1 MIAILMATYNGER
14 FIQEQIDSIINQS
27 YTDWSLY
34 IRDDGSTDNTVSII
48 SSYSKKYPKKIV
60 VLTDDT
66 IHRGPTQSFMWLL
79 QSVKADYYMFSDQD
93 DIWLKNKVEI
103 SINMIKKHEEKEK
116 PALCFTDLSI
126 ANENGDVIAYS
137 MWRYTNMDKYLCG
150 YSALYAASVTGC
162 TMILNNKAKEVS
174 MKYKDLN
181 GVHDNIITL
190 ATIKNKGIIIPIHQP
205 TILYRQHS
213 NNVLGVKQYDNS
225 LSYRIKNLR
234 RILSVTINHLYLTY
248 KINNINFIEFII
260 LNTAKKIL
268 IRHAN

>member
-1 MIAILMATYNGER
+1 MATYNGER

-79 QSVKADYYMFSDQD
+79 QSVK
-93 DIWLKNKVEI
+93 V

-205 TILYRQHS
+205 TILYRQHG

-234 RILSVTINHLYLTY
+234 RY
-248 KINNINFIEFII
+248 II
-260 LNTAKKIL
+260 
-268 IRHAN
+268 